1 MLVGVEF
8 RDQAAASGL
17 FLPRGSIAGLWSNI
31 HFLFFPQGPIM
42 KYKFILFSRWLLKGP
57 DSSSFFWFIYRIL

>member
-17 FLPRGSIAGLWSNI
+17 FSRGSIAGLWSNI

-42 KYKFILFSRWLLKGP
+42 KYKFILFLAGYLKAQIVVP
-57 DSSSFFWFIYRIL
+57 FLVHI